1 MHDYIL
7 YTKIRVLMKNI
18 FITGG
23 SRGIGKGLVEQFSK
37 NHNVIFTARDKK
49 QARIIV
55 DSFEHDNADYVIM
68 DVGENESV
76 QNGVKNLK
84 SKISS
89 VDILINNAGIL
100 VPGLKH
106 KINAIDTDID
116 TIMETFNINTVGVL
130 RVCKAITP
138 FMQPNSRIINI
149 SSGMGQLEGM
159 GTGSL
164 AYRLSKTALNAMTIV
179 LSQELMVKKIKVN
192 AICPGWVQTDMG
204 GHDAAL
210 TVQESVESIKK
221 FALDDNFPSGKF
233 LRHGEVLPW

>member
-1 MHDYIL
+1 
-7 YTKIRVLMKNI
+7 MKNI

-37 NHNVIFTARDKK
+37 NHKVIFTVRDKN
-49 QARIIV
+49 QARLIV
-55 DSFEHDNADYVIM
+55 DSFEHNNADYVIM

-179 LSQELMVKKIKVN
+179 LSQELLVKKIKVN

-221 FALDDNFPSGKF
+221 FALDGNFPSGKF

>member
-1 MHDYIL
+1 M
-7 YTKIRVLMKNI
+7 
-18 FITGG
+18 
-23 SRGIGKGLVEQFSK
+23 
-37 NHNVIFTARDKK
+37 IFTVRDEN
-49 QARIIV
+49 QARLIV
-55 DSFEHDNADYVIM
+55 DSFEHNNADYVIM

-100 VPGLKH
+100 IPGLKH

-221 FALDDNFPSGKF
+221 FALDGNFPSGKF

>member
-1 MHDYIL
+1 
-7 YTKIRVLMKNI
+7 MKNI

-37 NHNVIFTARDKK
+37 NHKVIFTVRDKN
-49 QARIIV
+49 QARLIV
-55 DSFEHDNADYVIM
+55 DSFEHNNADYVIM

-100 VPGLKH
+100 IPGLKH

-210 TVQESVESIKK
+210 TVQESVKSIKK
-221 FALDDNFPSGKF
+221 FALDGNFPSGKF

>member
-1 MHDYIL
+1 
-7 YTKIRVLMKNI
+7 MKNI

-23 SRGIGKGLVEQFSK
+23 NRGIGKGLVEQFSK
-37 NHNVIFTARDKK
+37 NHNVIFTVRNKN
-49 QARIIV
+49 QGRMIV

-100 VPGLKH
+100 IPGLKH
-106 KINAIDTDID
+106 KINAIDTDLES
-116 TIMETFNINTVGVL
+116 IMETFNINTVGVL

-179 LSQELMVKKIKVN
+179 LSQELMGKKIKVN
-192 AICPGWVQTDMG
+192 SICPGWVKTDMG
-204 GHDAAL
+204 GYDAAL
-210 TVQESVESIKK
+210 TVQESAESIKK
-221 FALDDNFPSGKF
+221 FALDDNFPNGKF
-233 LRHGEVLPW
+233 LRRGEVLPW

>member
-1 MHDYIL
+1 
-7 YTKIRVLMKNI
+7 MKNI

-23 SRGIGKGLVEQFSK
+23 SRGIGKRLVEQFSK
-37 NHNVIFTARDKK
+37 NHKVIFTVRDKN
-49 QARIIV
+49 QARLIV
-55 DSFEHDNADYVIM
+55 DSFEHNNADYVIM

-100 VPGLKH
+100 IPGLKH

-210 TVQESVESIKK
+210 TVKESVESIKK
-221 FALDDNFPSGKF
+221 FALDGNFPSGKF

>member
-1 MHDYIL
+1 
-7 YTKIRVLMKNI
+7 MKNI

-37 NHNVIFTARDKK
+37 NHKVIFTARDKK

-100 VPGLKH
+100 IPGLKH

-116 TIMETFNINTVGVL
+116 SIMETFNINTVGVL

-204 GHDAAL
+204 GHDAEL
-210 TVQESVESIKK
+210 TVEESAESIKK

-233 LRHGEVLPW
+233 LRHGELLPW

>member
-1 MHDYIL
+1 
-7 YTKIRVLMKNI
+7 
-18 FITGG
+18 
-23 SRGIGKGLVEQFSK
+23 
-37 NHNVIFTARDKK
+37 KK

-100 VPGLKH
+100 IPGLKH

-221 FALDDNFPSGKF
+221 FALDGNFPSGKF

>member
-1 MHDYIL
+1 
-7 YTKIRVLMKNI
+7 MKNI

-37 NHNVIFTARDKK
+37 NNKVIFTVRDEN
-49 QARIIV
+49 QARLIV
-55 DSFEHDNADYVIM
+55 DSFEHNNADYVIM

-100 VPGLKH
+100 IPGLKH

-204 GHDAAL
+204 GHDASL

-221 FALDDNFPSGKF
+221 FALDGNFPSGKF

>member
-1 MHDYIL
+1 
-7 YTKIRVLMKNI
+7 MKNI

-23 SRGIGKGLVEQFSK
+23 NRGIGKGLVEQFSK
-37 NHNVIFTARDKK
+37 NHNVIFTVRNKN
-49 QARIIV
+49 QGRMIV

-68 DVGENESV
+68 DVGESESV

-100 VPGLKH
+100 IPGLKH
-106 KINAIDTDID
+106 KINAIDTDLES
-116 TIMETFNINTVGVL
+116 IMETFNINTVGVL

-138 FMQPNSRIINI
+138 FMQPGSRIINI

-179 LSQELMVKKIKVN
+179 LSQELMGKKIKVN
-192 AICPGWVQTDMG
+192 SICPGWVKTDMG
-204 GHDAAL
+204 GYDAAL
-210 TVQESVESIKK
+210 TVQESAESIKK
-221 FALDDNFPSGKF
+221 FALDDDFPNGKF